1 LSSVLYI
8 IRMKS
13 LELDFSEKIVAFGRA
28 ALITK
33 LMYLQNQFKIF
44 HWQTFSYAQHE
55 AFSQL
60 YDSLSDKID
69 TFVETYQ
76 GIYGRLDF
84 EGEMFAFSNLRGSDF
99 QSMLVDQA
107 ETLKSYEIYFS
118 GNSDLLN
125 IRDEILASLHKTQ
138 YLLSLM

>member
-1 LSSVLYI
+1 
-8 IRMKS
+8 MKT
-13 LELDFSEKIVAFGRA
+13 LELDFSEKIVASGRA
-28 ALITK
+28 SLVTK

-55 AFSQL
+55 AFGQL

-69 TFVETYQ
+69 QFVEVYQ

-84 EGEMFAFSNLRGSDF
+84 EGESFAFGNLRNSDF
-99 QSMLVDQA
+99 GMMLEDQA
-107 ETLKSYEIYFS
+107 STLKSYENYFG
-118 GNSDLLN
+118 GNTDLLN

-138 YLLSLM
+138 YLLTLL